1 MSKRHEYVML
11 LASLPALPGQPF
23 GRETL
28 GLSRLRLDR
37 RLGLLGAAHR
47 ESLDTLLGLLDWC
60 RPAPEPA
67 DTALA
72 TRADAAMPRLAA
84 HGIADLAEALLEI
97 RTVVAALR
105 ARRRGHQ
112 RPTPGTRWGVGPRIA
127 HMRTRW
133 DEPLLGVGAV
143 FPWLAE
149 ARAHLEGDR
158 PLALER
164 LLMTVEWRL
173 LDGARRAGRF
183 DFRAVTVYVLR
194 WRIAAAW
201 RRYNAEAA
209 EQRLRAG
216 VHHGLG
222 GFRNLFA
229 HQDTAE

>member
-1 MSKRHEYVML
+1 MSDRHEYVML

-28 GLSRLRLDR
+28 GLSWLRLDR
-37 RLGLLGAAHR
+37 RLGLLATAHR
-47 ESLDTLLGLLDWC
+47 EGLDTLLALLGWGH
-60 RPAPEPA
+60 PAPEPA
-67 DTALA
+67 DTTLA
-72 TRADAAMPRLAA
+72 ARAEAAMPRLAG

-97 RTVVAALR
+97 RTIVAALR
-105 ARRRGHQ
+105 ARRQGHE
-112 RPTPGTRWGVGPRIA
+112 RPAAGTRWGIGPRLA
-127 HMRTRW
+127 HMRARW

-149 ARAHLEGDR
+149 ARAHLESGHS
-158 PLALER
+158 LALER
-164 LLMTVEWRL
+164 LLMSVEWRL
-173 LDGARRAGRF
+173 LDRARQAGRF

-209 EQRLRAG
+209 EKRLQAG

-222 GFRNLFA
+222 GFRDLFP